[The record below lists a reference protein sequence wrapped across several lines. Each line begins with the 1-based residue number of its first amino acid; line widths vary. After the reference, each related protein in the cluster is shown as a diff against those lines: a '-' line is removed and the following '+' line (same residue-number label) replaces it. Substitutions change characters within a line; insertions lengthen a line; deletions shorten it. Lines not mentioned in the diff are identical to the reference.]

1 MEIYDLSFLLLRGAI
16 KNVVLGFGALW
27 TFLGGV
33 SLERYKKNK
42 KNASDFLKKKG
53 KLSVLYLRKFSVDPH

>member
-1 MEIYDLSFLLLRGAI
+1 MSFLLLRGAI

-27 TFLGGV
+27 TFLDGV
-33 SLERYKKNK
+33 SLERYKKFKK

-53 KLSVLYLRKFSVDPH
+53 KLSVLYLSKFSVDPH